1 MVRPT
6 RRAALTAV
14 LALAGGARA
23 GAAGKPRALPLKV
36 AVMPSDDAA
45 LPFYARET
53 GVFERAGLDVEIR
66 LITDPV
72 AMRAALA
79 TGALDIGYGDV
90 VAAAIAHENDPP
102 FVFLAASSV
111 YVARDAATG
120 ILVVGRPSPIRTAAD
135 LEGKSVAVESG
146 PTGLAALALRL
157 WIDTH
162 GGTSSSVTLVEASG
176 TGLAQAVI
184 SGKADAAVV
193 QRAAL
198 PAAGRDADLLRVLA
212 NTYDAVA
219 GRWIESAWLTTPV
232 WIVRHPDAAEA
243 FAAAMK
249 ETAGW
254 ANAHHHESAAILAR
268 ALKSSVARIEAAPRA
283 EYATGVTPG
292 LIEPVIELCA
302 KYGVIAQTFPATDLI
317 DPLAR

>member
-1 MVRPT
+1 MFRPT
-6 RRAALTAV
+6 RRTALVAAA
-14 LALAGGARA
+14 LALAGGTRAR
-23 GAAGKPRALPLKV
+23 AAGKPRGLPLKV

-53 GVFERAGLDVEIR
+53 GVFERAGLEVEIR
-66 LITDPV
+66 LITDPI

-79 TGALDIGYGDV
+79 TGGLDIGYGDV

-102 FVFLAASSV
+102 FVFVAASSV
-111 YVARDAATG
+111 YVARDASTG
-120 ILVVGRPSPIRTAAD
+120 ILVVGRASPIRTAPD
-135 LEGKSVAVESG
+135 LEEKRVAVESA
-146 PTGLAALALRL
+146 TGLTALALRR

-162 GGTSSSVTLVEASG
+162 GGHSTRVTLVEASG
-176 TGLAQAVI
+176 TGLAEAVTG
-184 SGKADAAVV
+184 GKADAAVV
-193 QRAAL
+193 QRAAVPL
-198 PAAGRDADLLRVLA
+198 GGRDADPLRAIA
-212 NTYDAVA
+212 NTFDAVA
-219 GRWIESAWLTTPV
+219 GRWIQSAWLTTPA

-249 ETAGW
+249 ETASW

-268 ALKSSVARIEAAPRA
+268 ALKAPADRIEALPRA
-283 EYATGVTPG
+283 EYAVGMTPG

-302 KYGVIAQTFPATDLI
+302 KYGVIAQAFPAADLI